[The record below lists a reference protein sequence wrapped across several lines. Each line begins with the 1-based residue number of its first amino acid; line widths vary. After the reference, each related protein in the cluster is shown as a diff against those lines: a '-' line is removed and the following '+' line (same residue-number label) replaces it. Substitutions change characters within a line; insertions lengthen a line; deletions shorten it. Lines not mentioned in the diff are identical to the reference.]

1 MIIRGT
7 TAAVVVA
14 ALGLSLAAN
23 VFLGGYMMARASRDG
38 PVPALD
44 RGILLGGHGYP
55 PVIRSALKA
64 EMQADRADIRDRL
77 RDLRRARRESFEAMR
92 ADPFDASRLATALAA
107 ERAAVTRLQEGGHA
121 VLERVIAAAP
131 AAERGEIE
139 RTRKGEDRRKNRGG
153 HGPRDGRDGP
163 PQDTDAAAGDGPVP
177 DGDGAATDTS
187 PPPN

>member
-23 VFLGGYMMARASRDG
+23 VFLGGFLVARASRDA
-38 PVPALD
+38 PMPSLD

-55 PVIRSALKA
+55 QPIRAALKA
-64 EMQADRADIRDRL
+64 EMQAERADIRERL
-77 RDLRRARRESFEAMR
+77 KDLRRARRESFEAMR
-92 ADPFDASRLATALAA
+92 ADPFDAGRLAAALAA

-131 AAERGEIE
+131 ASERAEIE
-139 RTRKGEDRRKNRGG
+139 RARKGDERR
-153 HGPRDGRDGP
+153 RDGRGP
-163 PQDTDAAAGDGPVP
+163 RGGGDGPKGNGGNAADDGP
-177 DGDGAATDTS
+177 APGDGPADTV
-187 PPPN
+187 PAGN

>member
-7 TAAVVVA
+7 TAAVVVG

-38 PVPALD
+38 PMPALD

-55 PVIRSALKA
+55 QPIRAALKA
-64 EMQADRADIRDRL
+64 GMQADRADIRERL
-77 RDLRRARRESFEAMR
+77 KELRRARRESFDAMR
-92 ADPFDASRLATALAA
+92 ADPFDASRLASALAA

-131 AAERGEIE
+131 ASERAEIE
-139 RTRKGEDRRKNRGG
+139 RSRKGEDRRRDRGG
-153 HGPRDGRDGP
+153 PGPRDPGDDGP
-163 PQDTDAAAGDGPVP
+163 AADGTAGEDAPAPA
-177 DGDGAATDTS
+177 
-187 PPPN
+187 N

>member
-23 VFLGGYMMARASRDG
+23 VFLGGYMVAKASRDA
-38 PVPALD
+38 PMPALD

-55 PVIRSALKA
+55 PPIRSALKA
-64 EMQADRADIRDRL
+64 GMQADRTDIRDRL
-77 RDLRRARRESFEAMR
+77 RDLRRARRESFDAMR
-92 ADPFDASRLATALAA
+92 ADPFDASRLATALAG

-131 AAERGEIE
+131 AAERAEIE
-139 RTRKGEDRRKNRGG
+139 RTRKGEDRRMGRGG

-163 PQDTDAAAGDGPVP
+163 SRDGDGDAGDGPAA
-177 DGDGAATDTS
+177 DGDEPASGSSAPA
-187 PPPN
+187 N

>member
-23 VFLGGYMMARASRDG
+23 VFLGGYMMAKASRDG

-55 PVIRSALKA
+55 PPIRSALKA
-64 EMQADRADIRDRL
+64 EMQADRADFRDRL
-77 RDLRRARRESFEAMR
+77 RELRRARRESFDAMR
-92 ADPFDASRLATALAA
+92 ADPFDATRLATALAA
-107 ERAAVTRLQEGGHA
+107 ERAAVTRLQEGRHA

-131 AAERGEIE
+131 AGERAEIE
-139 RTRKGEDRRKNRGG
+139 RGRKGEDRRKDRGG
-153 HGPRDGRDGP
+153 RGPRDGRDGS
-163 PQDTDAAAGDGPVP
+163 QGDTDGAAGDGPAP
-177 DGDGAATDTS
+177 DGAADTS
-187 PPPN
+187 SPAN